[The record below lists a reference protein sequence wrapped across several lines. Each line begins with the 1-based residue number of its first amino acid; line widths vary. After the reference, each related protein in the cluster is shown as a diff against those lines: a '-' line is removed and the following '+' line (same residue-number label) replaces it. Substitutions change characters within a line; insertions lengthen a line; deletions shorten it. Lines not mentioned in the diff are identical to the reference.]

1 MQNLEYV
8 FEDVVRIYDT
18 DAQGI
23 AHYAAYYR
31 FFTNTIEK
39 FFNEKVGIPYPN
51 VNEELWFVM
60 VESHAVYH
68 KPVKL
73 GDRLTVLLSVKLL
86 SKKVIR
92 FDLKILNKGDLTTE
106 GYLIQVAINPKIW
119 KSVEIPKEIL
129 DKLSLT

>member
-1 MQNLEYV
+1 MSNIVYV

-39 FFNEKVGIPYPN
+39 FFMEKTGIPYPL
-51 VNEELWFVM
+51 VNDNLWFVI
-60 VESHAVYH
+60 VESHAIYH

-73 GDRLTVLLSVKLL
+73 GDKLTVFLSP
-86 SKKVIR
+86 
-92 FDLKILNKGDLTTE
+92 KILSNKTVKFEFKILRNGELTTE
-106 GYLIQVAINPKIW
+106 GYIVQVAINPKIW
-119 KSVEIPKEIL
+119 KATEIPKEII
-129 DKLSLT
+129 DKLTL

>member
-1 MQNLEYV
+1 MQNIEYV

-39 FFNEKVGIPYPN
+39 FMQEKIGIPYPI
-51 VNEELWFVM
+51 VNEELWFVI

-73 GDRLTVLLSVKLL
+73 GDKLTILLSPKIL
-86 SKKVIR
+86 SNKTVR
-92 FDLKILNKGDLTTE
+92 FDFKILRNGELTTE
-106 GYLIQVAINPKIW
+106 GYVIQVAINPKIW
-119 KSVEIPKEIL
+119 KSVDMPKEIIG
-129 DKLSLT
+129 KLTL

>member
-1 MQNLEYV
+1 MQNIEYV

-39 FFNEKVGIPYPN
+39 FMQEKIGIPYPI
-51 VNEELWFVM
+51 VNEELWFVI

-73 GDRLTVLLSVKLL
+73 GDKLTILLSPKIL
-86 SKKVIR
+86 SNKTVR
-92 FDLKILNKGDLTTE
+92 FDFKILRNGELTTE
-106 GYLIQVAINPKIW
+106 GYVIQVAINPKIW
-119 KSVEIPKEIL
+119 KSVDMPKEIIS
-129 DKLSLT
+129 KLTL

>member
-1 MQNLEYV
+1 MQNVEYV

-39 FFNEKVGIPYPN
+39 FVKEKTGIPYPI
-51 VNEELWFVM
+51 VDEDLWFVIA
-60 VESHAVYH
+60 ESHAVYH

-73 GDRLTVLLSVKLL
+73 GDKLTVLLSPKVL
-86 SKKVIR
+86 SSKTVR
-92 FDLKILNKGDLTTE
+92 FDFKILKDGELTTE
-106 GYLIQVAINPKIW
+106 GYVIQVAINPKVW
-119 KSVEIPKEIL
+119 KSVEMPKDLIN
-129 DKLSLT
+129 KLMA

>member
-1 MQNLEYV
+1 MENIEYV

-39 FFNEKVGIPYPN
+39 FVREKVGIPYPI
-51 VNEELWFVM
+51 VNENLWFVIL
-60 VESHAVYH
+60 ESHAVYH

-73 GDRLTVLLSVKLL
+73 GDKLTILLSQKILT
-86 SKKVIR
+86 SKTIR
-92 FDLKILNKGDLTTE
+92 FDFRILRDGELTTE
-106 GYLIQVAINPKIW
+106 GYVIQIAINPKIW
-119 KSVEIPKEIL
+119 KSTEMPKEII
-129 DKLSLT
+129 DKMSIK